1 MLYVLK
7 WQIMGIDLKL
17 FISNKI
23 SQLESW
29 FSAAEYENSSR
40 QP

>member
-1 MLYVLK
+1 
-7 WQIMGIDLKL
+7 MGIDLKL

-29 FSAAEYENSSR
+29 VSAAEYENLSH
-40 QP
+40 QL